1 MEACY
6 FLDLEII
13 VWDCGMLLGQQALV
27 KEKSQEIWYE
37 VLTEY
42 FNLSSPQYKLLILW
56 GGVMSKGHVVFIET
70 RPPPTT

>member
-1 MEACY
+1 MEPCY

-13 VWDCGMLLGQQALV
+13 VWDCGLLLGQQALV

-42 FNLSSPQYKLLILW
+42 FNLSSLSTNYWYFEEGSSQKAMWY
-56 GGVMSKGHVVFIET
+56 S
-70 RPPPTT
+70 